1 MLKKSDI
8 LKQLEVFKNALGK
21 PVTVHTSLK
30 AIGEIEGGGQ
40 TLLDSLIE
48 FFTADGGLLCVPTH
62 TWDSFIYDM
71 RKNDSCIGVLPRLAA
86 ADTRGTRTV
95 HPSHSMAVFGDKKRV
110 EEFVSNEWE
119 VDTPTNPKGCY
130 GKLYDEGGY
139 ILLIGVGQEKNT
151 YIHCVEEML
160 GVTKRYT
167 TDKLEFTVINKDN
180 SVVKRHQY
188 WFRSDEIPDVSKN
201 FGKFEVPFRYFDAIT
216 DGKIGNASVQLTDC
230 VKIKETLELIYKNA
244 NFRELLGDKTQIDEC
259 LYK

>member
-1 MLKKSDI
+1 MLNKTDI
-8 LKQLEVFKNALGK
+8 LSQLEVFKKAVGK

-40 TLLDSLIE
+40 TLLDALVE

-62 TWDSFIYDM
+62 TWNSYTYDM

-86 ADTRGTRTV
+86 KDERGTRTV
-95 HPSHSMAVFGDKKRV
+95 HPSHSMAVFGENNRV
-110 EEFVSNEWE
+110 EAFISNEGI

-130 GKLYDEGGY
+130 GKLYDDGGY
-139 ILLIGVGQEKNT
+139 VLLIGVGQEKNT

-160 GVTKRYT
+160 GIAKRYT
-167 TDKLEFTVINKDN
+167 TDKVEFTVIHKDGREE
-180 SVVKRHQY
+180 KREQL

-201 FGKFEVPFRYFDAIT
+201 FGKFEAPFRYFDAIT
-216 DGKIGNASVQLTDC
+216 DGKIGNAAVQLTDC
-230 VKIKETLELIYKNA
+230 VKIKDTIELIYKNA
-244 NFRELLGDKTQIDEC
+244 DFKELLADKTKIEEQ